1 MQIPNGDVSI
11 TAAGEADF
19 GVGADSQGVARWG
32 GRGELS
38 LDAGRLGGQV
48 PDGQSA
54 GLASNNQCATIR
66 QELTG
71 SDVVIPVLSYG
82 GQKPINTSSGQ

>member
-1 MQIPNGDVSI
+1 MQVPNGDVSI

-19 GVGADSQGVARWG
+19 GIGADSQGVARR
-32 GRGELS
+32 GRRSEFS
-38 LDAGRLGGQV
+38 LDAGRLRGQI

-66 QELTG
+66 QELTR
-71 SDVVIPVLSYG
+71 SDVVIPVLLHRG
-82 GQKPINTSSGQ
+82 EKPINTSSG